1 MTTEQSIAAGGTIVV
16 GLLALIAAAWLWRSL
31 GRVGEGLRATESG
44 LAAQAT
50 ALPQRLAV
58 ARTSLADFQAQRDR
72 TLGSLANL
80 DARIDAAT
88 TELGARRAAS
98 DSLRERLIAGH
109 ATLARVREIVHV
121 LIRAI
126 ELRRIFLG

>member
-1 MTTEQSIAAGGTIVV
+1 VTTEQSIAVGGAIVV
-16 GLLALIAAAWLWRSL
+16 AVLALIGAAWLWRSL
-31 GRVGEGLRATESG
+31 GRAGEGLQATESG
-44 LAAQAT
+44 LAARAT
-50 ALPQRLAV
+50 ALPQRLA
-58 ARTSLADFQAQRDR
+58 ATRTSLADFQAQIERV
-72 TLGSLANL
+72 LGSLANL